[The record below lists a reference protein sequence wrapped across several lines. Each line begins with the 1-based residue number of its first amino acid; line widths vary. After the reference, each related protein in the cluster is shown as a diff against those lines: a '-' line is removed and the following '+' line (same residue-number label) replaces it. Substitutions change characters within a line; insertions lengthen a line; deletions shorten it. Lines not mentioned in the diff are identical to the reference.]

1 MTSPAINAAG
11 RSRVGRR
18 ALLALLSLSVFV
30 AAIALPTGLH
40 GQPQGKEKKQK
51 AKQTQVRTVT
61 IVTGL
66 WHPWS
71 LAWLP
76 NGDMLVTERNG
87 KLRTVRDNRLDPD
100 PVAGIP
106 AVHAVRLSGP
116 PVHPTATPRRSPR
129 ASEARSC
136 ACATTEPLRRA
147 IRSKAK
153 RAIGPRFTRW
163 GIATNWD

>member
-106 AVHAVRLSGP
+106 AVMQCDCPDHRCIQRQRRAGAREPPRQDLALARRRNPRPGQSVPGQARLS
-116 PVHPTATPRRSPR
+116 A
-129 ASEARSC
+129 
-136 ACATTEPLRRA
+136 
-147 IRSKAK
+147 
-153 RAIGPRFTRW
+153 
-163 GIATNWD
+163 